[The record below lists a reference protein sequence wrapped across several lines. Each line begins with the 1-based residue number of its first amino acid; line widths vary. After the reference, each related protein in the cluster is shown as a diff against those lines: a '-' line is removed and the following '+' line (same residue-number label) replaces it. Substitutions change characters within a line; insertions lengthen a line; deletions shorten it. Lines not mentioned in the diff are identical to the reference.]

1 MSKRRISV
9 KPKSQS
15 ISYFEVSPSKRRA
28 VHKKSLSAVPES
40 SSVNSSSSTRFLSSD
55 KNEAEEVDVHG
66 ASRPTD
72 VISGDSPDVLIS
84 SEWHDHD
91 PESSGQ
97 DDTTF
102 PDTVS
107 SSAYEKRQQ
116 KAADN
121 WAEVRV
127 QLLRASVETGIP
139 SPCSVCA
146 ECEEPAVAICRDCG
160 PQAYYC
166 ANHVDSVHSLT
177 NIFHRPFLWKNG
189 MLHPYYFKQSRTFPA
204 LHCCCTTYIKE
215 VVCLDPKGFQ
225 HCVCVTFCKC
235 EPEAVTLVRHNMWPA
250 TPATPTLAF
259 HQDLLL
265 WMESLLLEGCI
276 GVDAFCRSL
285 EYKIGRDI
293 SKQLRKIYPVMI
305 DAFEEYRFNRY
316 QLDCLLFLSPDLNT
330 TAICP
335 ACPQSNGTQII
346 SMDGVF
352 GLCRK
357 KSAGVSVR
365 PPLFSG
371 VFFEEQQA
379 VDEFVAD
386 YDTFGQ
392 IIDKGCHEF
401 LAGDTLRS
409 KSRYAALD
417 ETAVFGSICRH
428 EFPQRFLNMKH
439 GERLAYPVY
448 LLKKA
453 HQNKGDK
460 CLLLLYDIACLLE
473 THLKNRGHLD
483 MLEKTTLGVPIFHV
497 YGHCA
502 FCQLTYSPRVLTGCG
517 LTDGEAME
525 RLWSCLRRFAKSTKE
540 MRPSHRIDVLTSALL
555 HYASRVRLNL
565 GASLVKRLKNAQN
578 TQHSATE
585 DLSKLINESNGTLTE
600 SSAEQLQKQ
609 QHGLFARSQTDL
621 NGQSIAA
628 RLAKKISSS
637 TSTLKRTVS
646 RFNGMRHDQFE
657 GVAYHLPANL
667 NWETVSNLEEL
678 STLEVASAGNCTIP
692 IHLWI
697 KVVRAC
703 NMKERATEEVKM
715 IMEEINTVAN
725 NLKYEHSVISRHIQD
740 IATSD
745 SLSLFQKGC
754 LNLLHRRLLLCE
766 SYLITFSRTVNQYHT
781 VELPDTSLLGPDGSF
796 FYNCQINS

>member
-1 MSKRRISV
+1 
-9 KPKSQS
+9 
-15 ISYFEVSPSKRRA
+15 
-28 VHKKSLSAVPES
+28 
-40 SSVNSSSSTRFLSSD
+40 
-55 KNEAEEVDVHG
+55 
-66 ASRPTD
+66 
-72 VISGDSPDVLIS
+72 
-84 SEWHDHD
+84 
-91 PESSGQ
+91 
-97 DDTTF
+97 
-102 PDTVS
+102 
-107 SSAYEKRQQ
+107 
-116 KAADN
+116 
-121 WAEVRV
+121 
-127 QLLRASVETGIP
+127 
-139 SPCSVCA
+139 
-146 ECEEPAVAICRDCG
+146 
-160 PQAYYC
+160 
-166 ANHVDSVHSLT
+166 
-177 NIFHRPFLWKNG
+177 
-189 MLHPYYFKQSRTFPA
+189 
-204 LHCCCTTYIKE
+204 
-215 VVCLDPKGFQ
+215 
-225 HCVCVTFCKC
+225 
-235 EPEAVTLVRHNMWPA
+235 
-250 TPATPTLAF
+250 
-259 HQDLLL
+259 
-265 WMESLLLEGCI
+265 
-276 GVDAFCRSL
+276 
-285 EYKIGRDI
+285 
-293 SKQLRKIYPVMI
+293 
-305 DAFEEYRFNRY
+305 
-316 QLDCLLFLSPDLNT
+316 
-330 TAICP
+330 
-335 ACPQSNGTQII
+335 
-346 SMDGVF
+346 MDGVF

-473 THLKNRGHLD
+473 THLKNRGHLN

-525 RLWSCLRRFAKSTKE
+525 RLWSYLRRFAKSTKE

-565 GASLVKRLKNAQN
+565 G
-578 TQHSATE
+578 
-585 DLSKLINESNGTLTE
+585 TLTE

-621 NGQSIAA
+621 SFGQRHKTFQNILHIARERRFLISTKARYADGQSIAA

-667 NWETVSNLEEL
+667 NWDTVSNLEEL

-796 FYNCQINS
+796 FYNCQIHEHDYPSVTDIICTDSSSDDDSDVDN

>member
-1 MSKRRISV
+1 
-9 KPKSQS
+9 
-15 ISYFEVSPSKRRA
+15 
-28 VHKKSLSAVPES
+28 
-40 SSVNSSSSTRFLSSD
+40 
-55 KNEAEEVDVHG
+55 
-66 ASRPTD
+66 
-72 VISGDSPDVLIS
+72 
-84 SEWHDHD
+84 
-91 PESSGQ
+91 
-97 DDTTF
+97 
-102 PDTVS
+102 
-107 SSAYEKRQQ
+107 
-116 KAADN
+116 
-121 WAEVRV
+121 
-127 QLLRASVETGIP
+127 
-139 SPCSVCA
+139 
-146 ECEEPAVAICRDCG
+146 
-160 PQAYYC
+160 
-166 ANHVDSVHSLT
+166 
-177 NIFHRPFLWKNG
+177 

-525 RLWSCLRRFAKSTKE
+525 RLWSYLRRFAKSTKE

-555 HYASRVRLNL
+555 HYASRMVNR
-565 GASLVKRLKNAQN
+565 
-578 TQHSATE
+578 
-585 DLSKLINESNGTLTE
+585 
-600 SSAEQLQKQ
+600 
-609 QHGLFARSQTDL
+609 
-621 NGQSIAA
+621 
-628 RLAKKISSS
+628 
-637 TSTLKRTVS
+637 
-646 RFNGMRHDQFE
+646 
-657 GVAYHLPANL
+657 
-667 NWETVSNLEEL
+667 
-678 STLEVASAGNCTIP
+678 
-692 IHLWI
+692 
-697 KVVRAC
+697 
-703 NMKERATEEVKM
+703 
-715 IMEEINTVAN
+715 
-725 NLKYEHSVISRHIQD
+725 
-740 IATSD
+740 
-745 SLSLFQKGC
+745 
-754 LNLLHRRLLLCE
+754 LLHALQRR
-766 SYLITFSRTVNQYHT
+766 YHQ
-781 VELPDTSLLGPDGSF
+781 VRVR
-796 FYNCQINS
+796 

>member
-28 VHKKSLSAVPES
+28 VHKKSLSLSAVPES

-215 VVCLDPKGFQ
+215 VVCLDPKGCFQ

-525 RLWSCLRRFAKSTKE
+525 RLWSYLRRFAKSTKE

-565 GASLVKRLKNAQN
+565 
-578 TQHSATE
+578 
-585 DLSKLINESNGTLTE
+585 D
-600 SSAEQLQKQ
+600 
-609 QHGLFARSQTDL
+609 
-621 NGQSIAA
+621 GQSIAA